1 MTIPEEESQKLPA
14 TKNLEELTSQFT
26 QVMMRLVTRLVEH
39 KLELLE
45 QWMLILGDSPGSRME
60 FEKMVSEIQKAL
72 TK

>member
-1 MTIPEEESQKLPA
+1 MV
-14 TKNLEELTSQFT
+14 TSQFT